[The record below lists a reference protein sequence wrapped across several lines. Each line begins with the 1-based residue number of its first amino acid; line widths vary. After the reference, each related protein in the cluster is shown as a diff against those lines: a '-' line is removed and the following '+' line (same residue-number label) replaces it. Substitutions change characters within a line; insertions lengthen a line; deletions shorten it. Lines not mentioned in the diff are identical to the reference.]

1 MIDQDGL
8 KAMQDMLATDGYRLD
23 ATERGDRVDVRISV
37 ADPAACSD
45 CLAPEPVM
53 RGILHK
59 QLKVPEAAIELT
71 YPEDAG

>member
-23 ATERGDRVDVRISV
+23 ATEQGERVDVRISV
-37 ADPAACSD
+37 ADPEACSD

-59 QLKVPEAAIELT
+59 QLKVPEAAIDLT
-71 YPEDAG
+71 YPGDA